1 MPAEDSSLTESVLR
15 RDRLIVAAGLA
26 VLTVLSWAYIIAG
39 AGMGMPAWH
48 MISVSLFP
56 HRMAEMPMPDMAH
69 TGTWGAATGF
79 LCLPCGGS

>member
-26 VLTVLSWAYIIAG
+26 VLTALSWAYIMAG

-56 HRMAEMPMPDMAH
+56 HRMAEMSMADMAH
-69 TGTWGAATGF
+69 AGPGGRAIGS
-79 LCLPCGGS
+79 LCLPCGG